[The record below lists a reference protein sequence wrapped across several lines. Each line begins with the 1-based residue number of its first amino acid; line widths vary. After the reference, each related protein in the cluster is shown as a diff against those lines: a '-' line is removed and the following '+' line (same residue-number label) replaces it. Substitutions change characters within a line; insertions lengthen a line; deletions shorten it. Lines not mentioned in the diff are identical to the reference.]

1 MRPLDP
7 RLLRYARAARRFLLI
22 GALLGLAQTL
32 VVIAFAWLLT
42 RAITL
47 MVAGQLLT
55 EIMPTLAALAGVV
68 VLRSVLIWLLEVS
81 ANRGAAQV
89 KSQLRALAMAKIAE
103 RGPDWVASRQ
113 SARLS
118 TVVTTGLDALDNYFA
133 RYLPQLLLTAIAT
146 PILIGVILWQDL
158 ASGLTVIVVLPLI
171 PVFMILIGRVTQAV
185 QQEQW
190 QALQRLSTGFLDVV
204 GGLGTL
210 KIYGRERRQFDRIR
224 SITEEY
230 RTRTM
235 KVLRVSFLS
244 GFVLELAASLSV
256 ALIAVS
262 IGLRLIDGAL
272 VLSVGLFVL
281 LLAPEAFLPLR
292 QVGAQFHAA
301 ADGLAAAEELFS
313 ILDDEAESAASRVS
327 RPAAPAAS
335 TADVAVP
342 AARTAR
348 PADEL
353 GSGSGSGALRLVGVS
368 VRRGDTV
375 VIDQLH
381 AQFAPGELS
390 VVRGV
395 SGVGKSTLVA
405 ALLGFVPV
413 TGALT
418 LGGVAV
424 PAGPGRSWLA
434 WAGQKPGLFRGTVAE
449 NVALGAA
456 SADPTVSAQTV
467 PAPVLVAKALHWAG
481 AADVSP
487 ATVLGINGDGLS
499 GGQAQRVAAARA
511 IYRALAN
518 DCHVLI
524 LDEPS
529 SALDADAEAGLIA
542 GLRRLADQGRVVI
555 VVSHRAAVVAAAD
568 HVIELQE
575 LTHV

>member
-7 RLLRYARAARRFLLI
+7 RLLRYAHAARRFLLI
-22 GALLGLAQTL
+22 GALLGFAQTL

-47 MVAGQLLT
+47 TVAGEPLST
-55 EIMPTLAALAGVV
+55 IMPTLAALAGVV
-68 VLRSVLIWLLEVS
+68 VLRSVLIWLLEVA

-89 KSQLRALAMAKIAE
+89 KSQLRARVMTKLAE
-103 RGPDWVASRQ
+103 RGPDWVASQQ

-133 RYLPQLLLTAIAT
+133 RYLPQLLLTMIAT
-146 PILIGVILWQDL
+146 PILIAVILWQDL
-158 ASGLTVIVVLPLI
+158 ASGLTVIIVIPLI
-171 PVFMILIGRVTQAV
+171 PVFMILQSV

-256 ALIAVS
+256 ALLAVS

-272 VLSVGLFVL
+272 LLGVGLFVL

-301 ADGLAAAEELFS
+301 ADGLAAAEELFT
-313 ILDDEAESAASRVS
+313 ILDDDSIATVATV
-327 RPAAPAAS
+327 S
-335 TADVAVP
+335 TAD
-342 AARTAR
+342 AAAGAGLAA
-348 PADEL
+348 PHAGQL
-353 GSGSGSGALRLVGVS
+353 GQAAGALRLAGVT
-368 VRRGDTV
+368 VRRGDSV
-375 VIDQLH
+375 VIHQLH
-381 AQFAPGELS
+381 ADFAPGQLS
-390 VVRGV
+390 VLRGV

-405 ALLGFVPV
+405 ALLGFVPY

-424 PAGPGRSWLA
+424 TAGAPRPWLA
-434 WAGQKPGLFRGTVAE
+434 WAGQRPGLFRGTVAE

-456 SADPTVSAQTV
+456 SAEPGLIVQ
-467 PAPVLVAKALHWAG
+467 ALDWAG
-481 AADVSP
+481 AAEVLPSN
-487 ATVLGINGDGLS
+487 VLGVNGDGLS
-499 GGQAQRVAAARA
+499 GGQAQRVGAARA
-511 IYRALAN
+511 IYRALATE
-518 DCHVLI
+518 CHVLI

-529 SALDADAEAGLIA
+529 SALDSDAEAGLLA
-542 GLRRLADQGRVVI
+542 GLRHLADQGRVVI
-555 VVSHRAAVVAAAD
+555 VVSHRPAVVAAAD

-575 LTHV
+575 LIHV

>member
-1 MRPLDP
+1 MLTSPYTKTVRPLDP
-7 RLLRYARAARRFLLI
+7 RLLRYAHAARRFLLV

-42 RAITL
+42 RAITFT
-47 MVAGQLLT
+47 VAGEPLRT
-55 EIMPTLAALAGVV
+55 IAPTLVALAGVV
-68 VLRSVLIWLLEVS
+68 VLRSVLIWLLEVA
-81 ANRGAAQV
+81 ANRGAAKV
-89 KSQLRALAMAKIAE
+89 KSQLRAKVIARLAE

-133 RYLPQLLLTAIAT
+133 RYLPQLLLTMIAT
-146 PILIGVILWQDL
+146 PILIIVILSQDL
-158 ASGLTVIVVLPLI
+158 ISGLIVIVVIPLI
-171 PVFMILIGRVTQAV
+171 PLFMILIGRVTQSV

-256 ALIAVS
+256 AIIAVS

-272 VLSVGLFVL
+272 LLGVGLFVL
-281 LLAPEAFLPLR
+281 LLAPEVFLPVR

-301 ADGLAAAEELFS
+301 ADGLAAAEELFA
-313 ILDDEAESAASRVS
+313 ILDDETTPEISQ
-327 RPAAPAAS
+327 
-335 TADVAVP
+335 ADAVAHTVQ
-342 AARTAR
+342 
-348 PADEL
+348 L
-353 GSGSGSGALRLVGVS
+353 GVGALLLNGVS
-368 VRRGDTV
+368 VRRGDTL
-375 VIDQLH
+375 VIDHLH
-381 AQFAPGELS
+381 AEFAPGQLS
-390 VVRGV
+390 VLRGV

-405 ALLGFVPV
+405 ALLGFVPF
-413 TGALT
+413 TGTLT
-418 LGGVAV
+418 LDGVTV
-424 PAGPGRSWLA
+424 PAGATRGWLA
-434 WAGQKPGLFRGTVAE
+434 WAGQRPGLFRGTVAE

-456 SADPTVSAQTV
+456 SVDSTGPDHR
-467 PAPVLVAKALHWAG
+467 LVVQSLRWAG
-481 AADVSP
+481 AAEVSP
-487 ATVLGINGDGLS
+487 ATVLGVNGEGLS

-511 IYRALAN
+511 IYRALAT

-529 SALDADAEAGLIA
+529 SALDSDAEAGLLV
-542 GLRRLADQGRVVI
+542 GLRHLADQGRVVI
-555 VVSHRAAVVAAAD
+555 VVSHRAAVAAAAD
-568 HVIELQE
+568 NVIELQE
-575 LTHV
+575 LAHV

>member
-1 MRPLDP
+1 MRSPYTNVVRPLDP
-7 RLLRYARAARRFLLI
+7 RLLRYASAARRFLLI

-47 MVAGQLLT
+47 TVAGERLGT
-55 EIMPTLAALAGVV
+55 IVPTLAALAGVV
-68 VLRSVLIWLLEVS
+68 VLRSVLIWLLEVA

-89 KSQLRALAMAKIAE
+89 KSQLRARVLAKLAE
-103 RGPDWVASRQ
+103 RGPDWVASQQ
-113 SARLS
+113 SARLA

-146 PILIGVILWQDL
+146 PILIAVMLWQDL
-158 ASGLTVIVVLPLI
+158 PSGLTVIIVIPLI
-171 PVFMILIGRVTQAV
+171 PVFMILIGRVTQSV
-185 QQEQW
+185 QQDQW

-224 SITEEY
+224 SITEQY

-235 KVLRVSFLS
+235 RVLRVSFLS

-272 VLSVGLFVL
+272 LLGVGLFVL
-281 LLAPEAFLPLR
+281 LLAPEAFLPVR

-301 ADGLAAAEELFS
+301 ADGLAAAEELFA
-313 ILDDEAESAASRVS
+313 ILDDDLTTTD
-327 RPAAPAAS
+327 APAPVDPVIAPGGFG
-335 TADVAVP
+335 AGA
-342 AARTAR
+342 
-348 PADEL
+348 
-353 GSGSGSGALRLVGVS
+353 GALSLVRVTI
-368 VRRGDTV
+368 RRGDTV
-375 VIDQLH
+375 VIDQLD
-381 AQFAPGELS
+381 AEFAPGKIS
-390 VVRGV
+390 VLRGV

-405 ALLGFVPV
+405 GLLGFVPL
-413 TGALT
+413 TGDVT

-424 PAGPGRSWLA
+424 AAGPSRPWLA
-434 WAGQKPGLFRGTVAE
+434 WAGQRPGLFRGTVAE

-456 SADPTVSAQTV
+456 STAQGTPTEN
-467 PAPVLVAKALHWAG
+467 LVAQALDWAG
-481 AADVSP
+481 AAEVSP
-487 ATVLGINGDGLS
+487 ATVLGVNGDGLS

-511 IYRALAN
+511 IYRALATE
-518 DCHVLI
+518 CQVVI

-529 SALDADAEAGLIA
+529 SALDADAEAGLLA

-555 VVSHRAAVVAAAD
+555 VVSHRPAVLAAAD
-568 HVIELQE
+568 QVIELQE
-575 LTHV
+575 LIHV

>member
-7 RLLRYARAARRFLLI
+7 RLLRYAHAARRFLLV

-42 RAITL
+42 RAITFT
-47 MVAGQLLT
+47 VAGEPLRT
-55 EIMPTLAALAGVV
+55 IAPTLVALAGVV
-68 VLRSVLIWLLEVS
+68 VLRSVLIWLLEVA
-81 ANRGAAQV
+81 ANRGAAKV
-89 KSQLRALAMAKIAE
+89 KSQLRAKVIARLAE

-133 RYLPQLLLTAIAT
+133 RYLPQLLLTMIAT
-146 PILIGVILWQDL
+146 PILIIVILSQDL
-158 ASGLTVIVVLPLI
+158 ISGLIVIVVIPLI
-171 PVFMILIGRVTQAV
+171 PLFMILIGRVTQSV

-256 ALIAVS
+256 AIIAVS

-272 VLSVGLFVL
+272 LLGVGLFVL
-281 LLAPEAFLPLR
+281 LLAPEVFLPVR

-301 ADGLAAAEELFS
+301 ADGLAAAEELFA
-313 ILDDEAESAASRVS
+313 ILDDETTPEISQ
-327 RPAAPAAS
+327 
-335 TADVAVP
+335 ADAVAHTVQ
-342 AARTAR
+342 
-348 PADEL
+348 L
-353 GSGSGSGALRLVGVS
+353 GVGALLLNGVS
-368 VRRGDTV
+368 VRRGDTL
-375 VIDQLH
+375 VIDHLH
-381 AQFAPGELS
+381 AEFAPGQLS
-390 VVRGV
+390 VLRGV

-405 ALLGFVPV
+405 ALLGFVPF
-413 TGALT
+413 TGTLT
-418 LGGVAV
+418 LDGVTV
-424 PAGPGRSWLA
+424 PAGATRGWLA
-434 WAGQKPGLFRGTVAE
+434 WAGQRPGLFRGTVAE

-456 SADPTVSAQTV
+456 SVDSTGPDHR
-467 PAPVLVAKALHWAG
+467 LVVQSLRWAG
-481 AADVSP
+481 AAEVSP
-487 ATVLGINGDGLS
+487 ATVLGVNGEGLS

-511 IYRALAN
+511 IYRALAT

-529 SALDADAEAGLIA
+529 SALDSDAEAGLLV
-542 GLRRLADQGRVVI
+542 GLRHLADQGRVVI
-555 VVSHRAAVVAAAD
+555 VVSHRAAVAAAAD
-568 HVIELQE
+568 NVIELQE
-575 LTHV
+575 LAHV

>member
-7 RLLRYARAARRFLLI
+7 RLLRYAHAARRFLLV

-32 VVIAFAWLLT
+32 VVIVFAWLLT
-42 RAITL
+42 RAITFT
-47 MVAGQLLT
+47 VAGEPLRT
-55 EIMPTLAALAGVV
+55 IAPTLTALAGVV
-68 VLRSVLIWLLEVS
+68 VLRSVLIWLLEIA

-89 KSQLRALAMAKIAE
+89 KSQLRAKVIAKIAE

-133 RYLPQLLLTAIAT
+133 RYLPQLLLTMIAT
-146 PILIGVILWQDL
+146 PILIAVILSQDL
-158 ASGLTVIVVLPLI
+158 ISGFIVIVVIPLI
-171 PVFMILIGRVTQAV
+171 PLFMILIGRVTQSV

-272 VLSVGLFVL
+272 LLGVGLFVL
-281 LLAPEAFLPLR
+281 LLAPEVFLPVR

-301 ADGLAAAEELFS
+301 SDGLAAAEELFA
-313 ILDDEAESAASRVS
+313 ILDDETTSEISRADSAAHTVQF
-327 RPAAPAAS
+327 
-335 TADVAVP
+335 
-342 AARTAR
+342 
-348 PADEL
+348 
-353 GSGSGSGALRLVGVS
+353 GSGALLLDGVS
-368 VRRGDTV
+368 VRRGDTL
-375 VIDQLH
+375 VIDHVH
-381 AQFAPGELS
+381 AKFFPGQVS

-405 ALLGFVPV
+405 ALLGFIPF
-413 TGALT
+413 TGTLT
-418 LGGVAV
+418 LDGVTV
-424 PAGPGRSWLA
+424 PAGATRDWLA
-434 WAGQKPGLFRGTVAE
+434 WAGQRPGLFRGTVAE
-449 NVALGAA
+449 NVALGTA
-456 SADPTVSAQTV
+456 SADHTGRNQS
-467 PAPVLVAKALHWAG
+467 LVVQSLRWAG
-481 AADVSP
+481 VAEVSP
-487 ATVLGINGDGLS
+487 ATVLGVNGEGLS

-511 IYRALAN
+511 IYRALAT

-529 SALDADAEAGLIA
+529 SALDSDAEAGLLV
-542 GLRRLADQGRVVI
+542 GLRHLADQGRVVI

-568 HVIELQE
+568 NVIELQE
-575 LTHV
+575 LTHA